1 MGDTAYPQNL
11 SSQKFVD
18 RSVNR
23 GLLFEDLIERL
34 IKAMFPAETWRRT
47 GKTYDG
53 KKDFVCPAEEWLPAQ
68 KWAECKNYESN
79 LSLNIVAPTLIMGA
93 IEQINCILFFSYSQL
108 NDNAIEGLLR
118 YSEVEGRTIRV
129 YDGSLLEY
137 LICKYS
143 TSYGIADF
151 FPNTDFEM
159 AQKELEE
166 CALRGRLILQE
177 LNGRQISSNYRFAQ
191 GERFYLQIFVQ
202 NLTSEQIN
210 GGLTIKSS
218 KDGVLRC
225 VSNNKT
231 FLLPAAEIQ
240 QVSVLCEALQEGKSE
255 LEVKLTTQDAK
266 TRIKAIHREIE
277 VSDEPFLSWSGHN
290 ALMARDV
297 ALQHLQDENKAPLLI
312 VGKTGTGKSTLLQ
325 ILLSESAVRSHYR
338 ILKIDLSQP
347 RNTQTRSLLSQAL
360 GILYE
365 DQSPKE
371 QIDDDK
377 RTLALL
383 IDNYA
388 GSAEEIAMHIMSF
401 YNRTHPFLLVLD
413 NVQNMSGPYTSLIQ
427 ELEDIANAMG
437 VPIYYLLTLNDSIC
451 GIEEFLSVMNWDT
464 LYQNRVPH
472 LVQLTTFRCADIL
485 AFLKTRY
492 GLRNIDKYFE
502 RFAVELTP
510 LELHTF
516 CCELRDGHVIERESS
531 GNAYQIV
538 DPFRFSEQIDR
549 LCRAKIPLRHICAAL
564 DRNGISETVLKH
576 LYATGHL
583 SEKLKRHKSIVEKLI
598 NQGVLKWVGD
608 NVTFY
613 HEAIRE
619 VIRETF
625 VFTEDDCADIIAA
638 PETGED
644 AKALCILEQLGKLK
658 DGYLFLQTFLE
669 TSSDISTPN
678 LRAEL
683 CRLIFQH
690 IDQLANA
697 NLVPEC
703 LHFVCVNFQALNEES
718 GHATLFKFLHMVA
731 ETALRFQWDLD
742 EDSVEN
748 MAFLLKK
755 FLDRAL
761 SSHHE
766 QEIMPYFFKY
776 QAQFSQLKHI
786 KETRRN
792 FWLSHYANRA
802 AIALD
807 RSSDPTLP
815 EPSTVSALYRASET
829 YSKAAGNDINLTL
842 QLAVDE
848 LNRHYIYRHDLTIQN
863 TRKAYQQL
871 RKISVAAQDNP
882 IDEPMVLTYH
892 LRLVKYLQSRLEG
905 GVLPDNFPNLLKETI
920 QSCRSPF
927 YAIKL
932 RIMEIYQLI
941 DLGNFSG
948 AAECLSEA
956 YAFAYRKEL
965 RSVIYKLTCIK
976 AQLIMLQPSVFSE
989 TDNIEQA
996 TLALLQMLNIYGQRV
1011 NALLRES
1018 FLLVSMAKIITAH
1031 NSAAL
1036 VTIAENQQCETK
1048 TKALLHQLNMY
1059 LQGAAVPD
1067 EIKKC
1072 FAIRSYFSYYGM
1084 DFPTI

>member
-1 MGDTAYPQNL
+1 MGDMSYSQSSPPQEP
-11 SSQKFVD
+11 VD
-18 RSVNR
+18 RSSNK

-34 IKAMFPAETWRRT
+34 IKAMFPTETWRRT
-47 GKTYDG
+47 GKSYDG
-53 KKDFVCPAEEWLPAQ
+53 KKDFVFPAEEWLPNQ

-79 LSLNIVAPTLIMGA
+79 LSLNIIAPTLIMGA
-93 IEQINCILFFSYSQL
+93 IEQVNCILFFSYSPL

-118 YSEVEGRTIRV
+118 YSELGERSIRV
-129 YDGSLLEY
+129 YDGALLEY
-137 LICKYS
+137 IICTYS
-143 TSYGIADF
+143 TSHGIAEF
-151 FPNTDFEM
+151 FPNTDFE
-159 AQKELEE
+159 AASKKLDG
-166 CALRGRLILQE
+166 CSLRGRLTLRD
-177 LNGRQISSNYRFAQ
+177 LNGEQIPLNYHFAQ
-191 GERFYLQIFVQ
+191 GERFYIQVIIQ
-202 NLTSEQIN
+202 NLTLEQIN
-210 GGLTIKSS
+210 SSLTIESS
-218 KDGVLRC
+218 KDDILQC
-225 VSNNKT
+225 ECDNKT
-231 FLLPAAEIQ
+231 FSLPAAEIQ
-240 QVSVLCEALQEGKSE
+240 RISILCEALQEGKSE
-255 LEVKLTTQDAK
+255 LKVKLSTQGANAK
-266 TRIKAIHREIE
+266 IEAIYRKIE
-277 VSDEPFLSWSGHN
+277 VSDEPFLAWSGHN
-290 ALMARDV
+290 ALMARNV
-297 ALQHLQDENKAPLLI
+297 ALQHLQDGDKAPLLI

-325 ILLSESAVRSHYR
+325 ILLSEPTVQNHYR
-338 ILKIDLSQP
+338 ILKIDLRQP
-347 RNTQTRSLLSQAL
+347 RNTQTRALLSQAL
-360 GILYE
+360 GILCE

-388 GSAEEIAMHIMSF
+388 GSAEEIATQIMSF
-401 YNRTHPFLLVLD
+401 YKHTHPFLLVLD
-413 NVQNMSGPYTSLIQ
+413 NVQDMSGPYTSLIQ
-427 ELEDIANAMG
+427 ELDDIANAMG
-437 VPIYYLLTLNDSIC
+437 VPIYYLLTLNDSIW

-472 LVQLTTFRCADIL
+472 PVQLTTFRCADIL

-502 RFAVELTP
+502 RFAIELTP

-576 LYATGHL
+576 LYVTGHL
-583 SEKLKRHKSIVEKLI
+583 SEKLKKHKSIVEKLI
-598 NQGVLKWVGD
+598 NQGVLKRVGD

-619 VIRETF
+619 VVRESF

-690 IDQLANA
+690 IVQLANA

-703 LHFVCVNFQALNEES
+703 LRFVCVNFQALNEES

-731 ETALRFQWDLD
+731 ETALHFQWDLD

-748 MAFLLKK
+748 MAFLIKK

-766 QEIMPYFFKY
+766 QEIMPYFLKY

-792 FWLSHYANRA
+792 FWLAHYANRA

-815 EPSTVSALYRASET
+815 EPSTVSTLYRASET
-829 YSKAAGNDINLTL
+829 YSKAADNDINLTL

-863 TRKAYQQL
+863 TRKTYQQL
-871 RKISVAAQDNP
+871 RKIGVAAQDNP
-882 IDEPMVLTYH
+882 VDEPMVLDYH

-905 GVLPDNFPNLLKETI
+905 SVLPDNFPNLLKETI

-941 DLGNFSG
+941 DLGNFPG

-956 YAFAYRKEL
+956 YAYAYRKEL

-976 AQLIMLQPSVFSE
+976 AQLITLQPTVFSE

-1018 FLLVSMAKIITAH
+1018 FLLVSMAKIVTAH
-1031 NSAAL
+1031 DSAAL

-1048 TKALLHQLNMY
+1048 ALLHRLNAY
-1059 LQGAAVPD
+1059 LQGPVVSD

-1072 FAIRSYFSYYGM
+1072 FAIRSYFSYYGL